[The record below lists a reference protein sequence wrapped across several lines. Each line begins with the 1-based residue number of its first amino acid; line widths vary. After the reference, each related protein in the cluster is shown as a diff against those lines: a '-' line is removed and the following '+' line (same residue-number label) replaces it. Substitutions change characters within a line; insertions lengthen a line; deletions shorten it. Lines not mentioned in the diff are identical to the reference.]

1 MLCRASERWNSR
13 RWAKRRDQVRQIQG
27 LIDALEGLRQAQLV
41 RESLAWQGAG
51 SNGAALARA
60 GPGDV
65 TADSV
70 SIVID
75 RRPKLTE
82 TPGPAESGCMRPHP
96 YSVPPRLLSFA
107 HHTHASGV
115 VSARRC
121 PLARLSS
128 QMRT

>member
-13 RWAKRRDQVRQIQG
+13 RWAKRRDQVRQIQR

-41 RESLAWQGAG
+41 RESLAG

-70 SIVID
+70 SVVID

-82 TPGPAESGCMRPHP
+82 TPGPASGCSMRPRVRAACLRGFFPLPCIPTHP
-96 YSVPPRLLSFA
+96 ALSLHGDVP
-107 HHTHASGV
+107 
-115 VSARRC
+115 
-121 PLARLSS
+121 
-128 QMRT
+128 